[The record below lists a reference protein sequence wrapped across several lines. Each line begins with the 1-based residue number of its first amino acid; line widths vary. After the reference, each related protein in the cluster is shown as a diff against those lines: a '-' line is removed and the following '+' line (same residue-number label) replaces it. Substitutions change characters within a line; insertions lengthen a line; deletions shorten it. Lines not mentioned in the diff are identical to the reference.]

1 MRIPDDD
8 KPRLEELDDQRRRIY
23 DDFNVMVQQIREG
36 AVPDTDRFR
45 RQAQHLTVRHEGIIQ
60 NMVDLLV
67 W

>member
-1 MRIPDDD
+1 MRIPEDD

-23 DDFNVMVQQIREG
+23 DDFNMMVQQLREG
-36 AVPDTDRFR
+36 SVADSDRFR
-45 RQAQHLTVRHEGIIQ
+45 RQAQHLTTRHESIMQ